1 MEKRKFLYY
10 NLNKLNQDKINIIEN
25 YIKKN
30 NLNFKENSNGFLI
43 NLSQMEDIHIDY
55 IYDLYNIKEKN
66 IILDKKINFEKKFKQ
81 KEKKEKEESYLE
93 YNMNTLEKLM
103 FSFS

>member
-10 NLNKLNQDKINIIEN
+10 NLNKLNQDKLNIIEN

-43 NLSQMEDIHIDY
+43 NLSQMGDTHIDY
-55 IYDLYNIKEKN
+55 IYDLYNIKEKTTQ
-66 IILDKKINFEKKFKQ
+66 LDKEVYLGKKKKKIKAKK
-81 KEKKEKEESYLE
+81 ESYLE
-93 YNMNTLEKLM
+93 YNMSNLEKLI

>member
-43 NLSQMEDIHIDY
+43 NLSRMEDIHIDY

-66 IILDKKINFEKKFKQ
+66 INLDKKINFEKKFKQ
-81 KEKKEKEESYLE
+81 KGKKKEEEIYLE

>member
-43 NLSQMEDIHIDY
+43 NLSQMEDTHIDY

-66 IILDKKINFEKKFKQ
+66 TILDKQVYLEKK
-81 KEKKEKEESYLE
+81 KKEKIKKESYLE
-93 YNMNTLEKLM
+93 YNMSPLEKLI

>member
-10 NLNKLNQDKINIIEN
+10 NLNKLNQDKINIIET

-30 NLNFKENSNGFLI
+30 NLNFKENNNGFLI
-43 NLSQMEDIHIDY
+43 NLSQMEEKHIDY

-66 IILDKKINFEKKFKQ
+66 IRSENKIECEKLITQ
-81 KEKKEKEESYLE
+81 KEKNSKESYLK
-93 YNMNTLEKLM
+93 YNMNNLEKLI
-103 FSFS
+103 FSIL

>member
-43 NLSQMEDIHIDY
+43 NLSQMEDKHIDY

-66 IILDKKINFEKKFKQ
+66 INLDKKINFEKKFKQ
-81 KEKKEKEESYLE
+81 KGKKKEEESYLE

-103 FSFS
+103 FSYS

>member
-43 NLSQMEDIHIDY
+43 NLSC
-55 IYDLYNIKEKN
+55 K
-66 IILDKKINFEKKFKQ
+66 
-81 KEKKEKEESYLE
+81 
-93 YNMNTLEKLM
+93 
-103 FSFS
+103 

>member
-10 NLNKLNQDKINIIEN
+10 NLNKLNQDKINIIET

-30 NLNFKENSNGFLI
+30 NLNFKENNNGFLI
-43 NLSQMEDIHIDY
+43 NLSQMEEKHIDY

-66 IILDKKINFEKKFKQ
+66 IRSENKIECEKLIAQ
-81 KEKKEKEESYLE
+81 KEKNSKESYLK
-93 YNMNTLEKLM
+93 YNMNNLEKLI
-103 FSFS
+103 FSIL

>member
-43 NLSQMEDIHIDY
+43 NLSQMEDTHIDY
-55 IYDLYNIKEKN
+55 IYDLYNIKENN
-66 IILDKKINFEKKFKQ
+66 INLDKKINFEKKFKQ
-81 KEKKEKEESYLE
+81 KGKKEKEESYLE
-93 YNMNTLEKLM
+93 YNMTTLEKLM

>member
-66 IILDKKINFEKKFKQ
+66 TLLDKQVYLEKTK
-81 KEKKEKEESYLE
+81 KKEKIKKESYLE
-93 YNMNTLEKLM
+93 YNMSPLEKLM